1 MSDRACAE
9 VEQLG
14 QGDTVVKGTVDE
26 METFAQWIS
35 YTDY

>member
-9 VEQLG
+9 GEQLG
-14 QGDTVVKGTVDE
+14 QGDTAVKGAVE